1 MPTSSDKPVP
11 RIERV
16 EGDVMPVNSYLVH
29 GPTGLVIVDG
39 QLTVPD
45 ADKVRRAVD
54 AAAEPVAALVVTHPH
69 PDHYAGAARL
79 LAGIDAPIVSTAAV
93 DAVIRRDDAEK
104 ATVVG
109 PMMGDAWPDQRR
121 FPDVVVGS
129 TATIEYGGLT
139 FGVRDVGPAESNAD
153 SLWTV
158 DRRTVFAGDVAYNG
172 MHAYLADGRAN
183 EWLAVLDRLE
193 IELDEDTVLYV
204 GHGEPGGKELLR
216 VQREYVE
223 TFLAATTA
231 AAELEPAAR
240 HDVVTARMRELV
252 ADDRLQFLME
262 LSIEPVVAALG
273 KERET

>member
-273 KERET
+273 KEREM

>member
-273 KERET
+273 KEQET

>member
-129 TATIEYGGLT
+129 TATIEYGGLK

-172 MHAYLADGRAN
+172 MHAYLADGRAD
-183 EWLAVLDRLE
+183 EWLVVLDRLE

-223 TFLAATTA
+223 TFLAAITA

-273 KERET
+273 KEREM